1 MAAFANRSSKT
12 RKEREDRA
20 WPLLSHRFHCAFG
33 MVGLTVRFVGA
44 ALFLR
49 CPIYRY
55 IRIICILMQIYCI
68 VFIFAYNTHYAL
80 IRMKHK
86 YFLCIQSH
94 PRIYLQYLHN
104 YTNFCKFTI
113 DFQREKI
120 YNPFI
125 RSTQTAQARRRRT
138 PWALPRY
145 F

>member
-1 MAAFANRSSKT
+1 MA
-12 RKEREDRA
+12 
-20 WPLLSHRFHCAFG
+20 PLSHRFRCAFG
-33 MVGLTVRFVGA
+33 MVGVTVRFVGGV
-44 ALFLR
+44 LLLR
-49 CPIYRY
+49 CPIDQY

-86 YFLCIQSH
+86 DTRCIQPH

-113 DFQREKI
+113 DFRREKI